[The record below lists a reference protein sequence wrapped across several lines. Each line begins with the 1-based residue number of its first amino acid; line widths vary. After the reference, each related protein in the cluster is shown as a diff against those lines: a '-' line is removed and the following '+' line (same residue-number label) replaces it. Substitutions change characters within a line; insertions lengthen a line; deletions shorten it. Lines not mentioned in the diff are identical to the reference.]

1 MKIRYAAAAMAAII
15 LVQMILAV
23 SVSWHAAEVFSTVAV
38 SALFFY
44 CIIRLVGKSLKNR
57 GETEIS

>member
-23 SVSWHAAEVFSTVAV
+23 SFNWHTAEVFSSTAV
-38 SALFFY
+38 SILFWY
-44 CIIRLVGKSLKNR
+44 AICRLIAVQKKCSKAK
-57 GETEIS
+57 